1 MDCEKICIIINPN
14 LLLMLR
20 KQYPFGATVILLFIS
35 LIGFAHKKDSLVNSL
50 QYNTSLEDSILTYK
64 HLINA
69 YRANNPMNGLPYVD
83 EARGLILRCS
93 DTDLVN
99 EFLFTEALLIRNLKR
114 HDEALEKLEQYIA
127 YQKSKG
133 DIEKL
138 TEGYQTAGSLYAREK
153 KEDKASEYLQLA
165 HDNYLS
171 LGDKNGLGRNLRSLG
186 SLSRR
191 IGDYPRALEHYL
203 SALEIFK
210 ELEDS
215 SNQSRVHNSLGILYS
230 NLGDNDK
237 AGIHFM
243 KNYEYAISVGNKHI
257 AANALSNYSSTV
269 SSNAERR
276 PYMFKALALYKELNL
291 PILTARVHYNL
302 GHNYTND
309 LNMGDSALFYF
320 VKALDYYNSENK
332 TPPQELKQQMAKL
345 YAANNQKS
353 KALALL
359 QEAEKEIGN
368 NKELHDLRQSYG
380 TISLTYAMLDDYKNA
395 YHYRVLRQD
404 VNDSLM
410 TIENNEALARLET
423 SYKVKEKTLAIEN
436 LETKAA
442 LSEAKINR
450 SRTAGGILFSGLL
463 VMGFLFSQIKRKN
476 TQIESQNV
484 VIKESLAEKETL
496 LREIHHRVK
505 NNLQIIS
512 SLLNI
517 QSRSVEDVRAKEA
530 MQVGKNRVHS
540 MSLIHQRLYDKKSLT
555 GVPVGD
561 YLTTLTRDL
570 CDTYN
575 TSSGKIHVSTDI
587 DYLELDVDTII
598 PIGLI
603 VNELITNCLKYAF
616 PNNRDGIISI
626 SLNEIGDRLS
636 LVVEDNGV
644 GLSEAQLEKARTA
657 FGHKLIKAFRKKL
670 GAELKLS
677 SDNGTRVQLLIS
689 NYMKT
694 ENRVLVEA
702 S

>member
-1 MDCEKICIIINPN
+1 
-14 LLLMLR
+14 MLR
-20 KQYPFGATVILLFIS
+20 KQYLVATITLLLCFS
-35 LIGFAHKKDSLVNSL
+35 LLGFAQKKDSLLHSL
-50 QYNTSLEDSILTYK
+50 QNNTSLEDSILTYK
-64 HLINA
+64 HLVDA
-69 YRANNPMNGLPYVD
+69 YTNNNPMEGLPYLD
-83 EARGLILRCS
+83 EAKILIPRCS

-99 EFLFTEALLIRNLKR
+99 EFLFTEALLIRNLMR
-114 HDEALEKLEQYIA
+114 HDEALEKLEQYIV

-171 LGDKNGLGRNLRSLG
+171 LGDKKGLGRNLRSLG

-191 IGDYPRALEHYL
+191 TGDYPQALEYYL

-210 ELEDS
+210 ELEDL
-215 SNQSRVHNSLGILYS
+215 SNESKVHNSLGILYS
-230 NLGDNDK
+230 YLEDSDK

-243 KNYEYAISVGNKHI
+243 KNYEYAISVGNKRL
-257 AANALSNYSSTV
+257 AANALSNYSSTIN
-269 SSNAERR
+269 SNSDRR
-276 PYMFKALALYKELNL
+276 PYMFKALELYKEINL
-291 PILTARVHYNL
+291 SRETARTHYNL
-302 GHNYTND
+302 GHNYSNEID
-309 LNMGDSALFYF
+309 RVDSALFYF
-320 VKALDYYNSENK
+320 VIALDYYNSENK
-332 TPPQELKQQMAKL
+332 IPPPELKQQMAKL
-345 YAANNQKS
+345 YAKNNQKA

-359 QEAEKEIGN
+359 QEAEKEIDN
-368 NKELHDLRQSYG
+368 NRELHNLRQSYG
-380 TISLTYAMLDDYKNA
+380 TISHTYAMLDDYKNA
-395 YHYRVLRQD
+395 YHYRVLRQE

-423 SYKVKEKTLAIEN
+423 SYKVKEKTLTIEN

-442 LSEAKINR
+442 LNEAKIAR
-450 SRTAGGILFSGLL
+450 SRTAGGFLLSGLL
-463 VMGFLFSQIKRKN
+463 VLGFLFNQIKRKN
-476 TQIESQNV
+476 TKIESQNEL
-484 VIKESLAEKETL
+484 IKESLSEKETL

-517 QSRSVEDVRAKEA
+517 QSRSVEDIRAKEA

-555 GVPVGD
+555 GVHVGD
-561 YLTTLTRDL
+561 YLTTLSRDL
-570 CDTYN
+570 CDTYI
-575 TSSGKIHVSTDI
+575 TSSGQIDI
-587 DYLELDVDTII
+587 TTNIDNLELDVDTVI

-616 PNNRDGIISI
+616 PNNRDGMISI
-626 SLNEIGDRLS
+626 SLNEVGDRLS

-644 GLSEAQLEKARTA
+644 GLSDVQLEKARLA
-657 FGHKLIKAFRKKL
+657 FGHKLIKAFKKKL
-670 GAELKLS
+670 GVELVLS